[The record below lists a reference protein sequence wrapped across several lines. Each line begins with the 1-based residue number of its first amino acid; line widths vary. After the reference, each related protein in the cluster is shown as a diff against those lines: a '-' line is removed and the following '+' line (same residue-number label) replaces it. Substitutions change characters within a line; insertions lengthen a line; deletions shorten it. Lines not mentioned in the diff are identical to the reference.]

1 MARPIMRLGPP
12 QSGLGDRFCTYA
24 LAATVARLTNTV
36 ILTSWYTVSGGGMC
50 GGSWRQPYVSNVL
63 EHVAFPRELH
73 FVTEAEYA
81 ASDLPMINLSAHTN
95 VVRWS
100 QVPESAHGWLVS
112 AGRINV
118 SLYTFMSAH
127 RAVCTQFRLIGPYA
141 SMLPI
146 PPYAVVHARRG
157 DKDMGRPG
165 KAVGRFRS
173 SDLQIK
179 TVMARLLR
187 EGEWLRWLVASDDS
201 KLLAELQSI
210 IHGGTAHLVKMPQIN
225 ESTPRMQPIVEF
237 FALAR
242 AHTIVQSVP
251 GPSGWTAF
259 STAAAQMNGA
269 MLLACVPP
277 GTVWQLLLAATPA
290 ATHDGGTRRLHRVR
304 LLDQAPPSFGIDRV
318 LTFKNHSLDHSGTL
332 KTRELV
338 H

>member
-1 MARPIMRLGPP
+1 MASRIMRLAPP
-12 QSGLGDRFCTYA
+12 QSGLGDRICSYA
-24 LAATVARLTNTV
+24 LAATVARLTNAV

-50 GGSWRQPYVSNVL
+50 GGGLRQPYVTNVL

-81 ASDLPMINLSAHTN
+81 ASDLPMINLSATTN
-95 VVRWS
+95 VVSRWS
-100 QVPESAHGWLVS
+100 QVPESAHRWLVS

-118 SLYTFMSAH
+118 SLHTFLSAH
-127 RAVCTQFRLIGPYA
+127 RAVCAQFRLVGPYA
-141 SMLPI
+141 SMLPT
-146 PPYAVVHARRG
+146 PPYAAVHARRG
-157 DKDMGRPG
+157 DKDVGHPG
-165 KAVGRFRS
+165 KAVGRFAW

-187 EGEWLRWLVASDDS
+187 EGEWLRWLVATDDS
-201 KLLAELQSI
+201 KLLTTLQSMI
-210 IHGGTAHLVKMPQIN
+210 RNESNGYTQLVKMPHIN
-225 ESTPRMQPIVEF
+225 ESTSQMQPIVEF

-251 GPSGWTAF
+251 GPLGWTAF

-277 GTVWQLLLAATPA
+277 GTIWQALLAATPA

-304 LLDQAPPSFGIDRV
+304 LLDQAPPSYGIDRI
-318 LTFKNHSLDHSGTL
+318 LTFKNTSQVVS
-332 KTRELV
+332 KR
-338 H
+338 

>member
-1 MARPIMRLGPP
+1 MPPAKNMAPPIMRLSPP
-12 QSGLGDRFCTYA
+12 QSGLGDRICSYA
-24 LAATVARLTNTV
+24 LAATVARLTNTI
-36 ILTSWYTVSGGGMC
+36 ILTSWYTVSGGGLC

-63 EHVAFPRELH
+63 EHVTFPRELH

-81 ASDLPMINLSAHTN
+81 ASDLPMINLSAKTN
-95 VVRWS
+95 VARWS
-100 QVPESAHGWLVS
+100 QVPESAHRWLVS

-118 SLYTFMSAH
+118 SLLVFLSAH
-127 RAVCTQFRLIGPYA
+127 KAVCRQFHLIGPYA
-141 SMLPI
+141 SMLPM
-146 PPYAVVHARRG
+146 PPYAAVHARRS

-165 KAVGRFRS
+165 KAVGRFAS

-179 TVMARLLR
+179 TVMARLPR

-201 KLLAELQSI
+201 KLLAELQIMIRNGSN
-210 IHGGTAHLVKMPQIN
+210 GNAQLVKMPHIN
-225 ESTPRMQPIVEF
+225 ESTSRMQPIVEF

-277 GTVWQLLLAATPA
+277 HTTWQLLLAATPA
-290 ATHDGGTRRLHRVR
+290 ANPDGGTRRLDRVR
-304 LLDQAPPSFGIDRV
+304 LLDSV
-318 LTFKNHSLDHSGTL
+318 SH
-332 KTRELV
+332 
-338 H
+338 